1 LRLLGKHLYYVHVNI
16 IELENGRS
24 PVPRRAGRPTKFND
38 ATLDRLSAAL
48 ADGMSIKSA
57 CVVAGIGVATLS
69 EWRDEHPELDDRLA
83 ESREC
88 ARQKAL
94 QAIKAAGEKDWRAHA
109 EWLRLSFP
117 GDYRGN
123 ANKVEVNAIATAASP
138 IVLTEEERLELIE
151 RQRVAEVLTGEPGED
166 SAA

>member
-1 LRLLGKHLYYVHVNI
+1 MVESEDGQLAK
-16 IELENGRS
+16 
-24 PVPRRAGRPTKFND
+24 RAGRPTKFND
-38 ATLDRLSAAL
+38 ATLDQLCAAL
-48 ADGMSIKSA
+48 ADGMSYKSA
-57 CVVAGIGVATLS
+57 CVVAGIGVTTLS
-69 EWRDEHPELDDRLA
+69 EWRDEHPELEDRLA
-83 ESREC
+83 ESREF

-138 IVLTEEERLELIE
+138 IVLTEEERLELIQ
-151 RQRVAEVLTGEPGED
+151 RQKDAEDWAMSQLSEHDEAP
-166 SAA
+166 